1 LKRRGETGKKG
12 KLETEKGEEGHRRR
26 TEREG
31 RKKENSP
38 PAPHVK
44 KGEAD
49 LPCAVLEGRS
59 KDFRG
64 GRGRLILHFCT
75 RFRGRGREKSEPGQ
89 PRSSFFSRLPFFFS
103 AAAAASPTFEIA
115 MAGPT
120 SSDVQPRP
128 PSRPPR
134 ERDRPPRRKRP
145 AGPEKHRHG
154 LADDIESPWQN
165 GIRVRFFLT
174 LMD

>member
-1 LKRRGETGKKG
+1 ML
-12 KLETEKGEEGHRRR
+12 
-26 TEREG
+26 
-31 RKKENSP
+31 
-38 PAPHVK
+38 V
-44 KGEAD
+44 
-49 LPCAVLEGRS
+49 
-59 KDFRG
+59 
-64 GRGRLILHFCT
+64 LHFGG
-75 RFRGRGREKSEPGQ
+75 FLSFSDAKGSEPGQ
-89 PRSSFFSRLPFFFS
+89 GVDVHFVFSLETLSLSFGRRRFPFRN
-103 AAAAASPTFEIA
+103 A

-120 SSDVQPRP
+120 SSDVEPRP

-165 GIRVRFFLT
+165 GIRVRFLT